1 MAEKRMFAK
10 TIVDSDAFMEM
21 PVSSQLLYFHLSMR
35 ADDDGFINNPKRI
48 ARNVGANDDDLKM
61 LMYKNF
67 IIAFENGVIVIKH
80 WWIHNTLR
88 KDRYKETVY
97 QEERSQLDVKDNG
110 SYTLNGN
117 WQPNGNQMA
126 TVATQI
132 KLNEIKVNEIKEEVV
147 TRKRFTPPTLDEV
160 IEYCSER
167 GNKVDAQKF
176 IDYYTSN
183 GWMVGKNKMK
193 DWKAAVRSTW
203 EKDKFAKPKTDRED
217 VLPSFYQKEE
227 KKNVKYRKV

>member
-1 MAEKRMFAK
+1 MAQRRMFAQ

-110 SYTLNGN
+110 SYTFNN
-117 WQPNGNQMA
+117 TWQPNGNQMA

-217 VLPSFYQKEE
+217 VLPSFYPKEE

>member
-110 SYTLNGN
+110 SYTLNGI

-147 TRKRFTPPTLDEV
+147 TCKRFTPPTLDEV

-167 GNKVDAQKF
+167 GNKVDTQKF

-217 VLPSFYQKEE
+217 VLPSFYPKEE